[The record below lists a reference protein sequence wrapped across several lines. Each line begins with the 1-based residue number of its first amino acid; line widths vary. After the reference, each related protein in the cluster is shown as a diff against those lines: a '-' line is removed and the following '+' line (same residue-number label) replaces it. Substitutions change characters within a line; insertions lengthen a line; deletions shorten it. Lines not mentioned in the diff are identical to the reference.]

1 MKNLMRWLITVPVF
15 TGLAATRTLACAA
28 CFGQSDSAQA
38 QGMNAG
44 ILTLLGFVVMF
55 WVAMGSFFVFIARR
69 NRELGEPLPGDQNDP
84 QHN

>member
-1 MKNLMRWLITVPVF
+1 MKNLTRLLITLPVF
-15 TGLAATRTLACAA
+15 AAMASTRALACAA

-38 QGMNAG
+38 RGMNAG
-44 ILTLLGFVVMF
+44 ILTLLGFVGLF

-69 NRELGEPLPGDQNDP
+69 NRVLGEPLPGDQNDP

>member
-1 MKNLMRWLITVPVF
+1 MKNLARWLF
-15 TGLAATRTLACAA
+15 TGLVSAGLWSGRALACAA

-38 QGMNAG
+38 RGMNAG
-44 ILTLLGFVVMF
+44 ILTLLGFVVLF

-69 NRELGEPLPGDQNDP
+69 NAALGEPLPGVQNDP

>member
-1 MKNLMRWLITVPVF
+1 MKRLILIIGFAVSMAPS
-15 TGLAATRTLACAA
+15 ALACAA

-44 ILTLLGFVVMF
+44 ILALLAFVVLF
-55 WVAMGSFFVFIARR
+55 WVALGSFFVFIARR
-69 NRELGEPLPGDQNDP
+69 GRLHGEPLPGDQDDP

>member
-1 MKNLMRWLITVPVF
+1 MKRLLPVLSF
-15 TGLAATRTLACAA
+15 LAALVWASAIQARACAA

-44 ILTLLGFVVMF
+44 ILVLLGFVVLF
-55 WVAMGSFFVFIARR
+55 WVAMGSFFVFIVRR
-69 NRELGEPLPGDQNDP
+69 GRLHGEPLPGDQNDP

>member
-1 MKNLMRWLITVPVF
+1 MKFWVLASN
-15 TGLAATRTLACAA
+15 LAALLLTVLAPRAAACAA

-44 ILTLLGFVVMF
+44 ILTLLVFVVLF
-55 WVAMGSFFVFIARR
+55 WVAFASFFVFIVRR
-69 NRELGEPLPGDQNDP
+69 GRETGEPLPGDQNDP

>member
-1 MKNLMRWLITVPVF
+1 MKRLILII
-15 TGLAATRTLACAA
+15 GSAASSAPSALACAA

-44 ILTLLGFVVMF
+44 ILALLAFVVLF
-55 WVAMGSFFVFIARR
+55 WVALGSFFVFIARR
-69 NRELGEPLPGDQNDP
+69 GRLHGEPLPGDQDDP